1 MTTRAHIAFAG
12 LGIALAAN
20 AAGAQE
26 ALRLRA
32 GEHPSFTRL
41 VLDAPAGTAFEW
53 GVEGR
58 TLTLFLPGQGGAI
71 DAAPARQVRG
81 LSRVGVLQGIA
92 SPGGAALRVALTCDC
107 GARTT
112 RLADGRIVIDIAASA
127 PRPAPPALEMPPA
140 PGTDIATVPT
150 TADGEI
156 VVAAA
161 PPALPART
169 APGPAR
175 PQARP
180 AAQRPATPPE
190 AVAATERATAQA
202 ESARPAAADRAAE
215 PAGDAATAPAAPDVA
230 AVTRETPASEAARAE
245 PAHETPAHDA
255 PARPAPDP
263 VPQEAHA
270 APAQATENAVAPH
283 PDPTAR
289 ATPQAAP
296 PPAAPGAEAPAIPH
310 APIDPATIEAAR
322 DRLLAQLTKAA
333 EQGLLTLSDQPE
345 TPPAPAPA
353 AEEAGAHEAAAPAH
367 AEADAAQ
374 SPKAPAA
381 PEPQLQVRTA
391 IDIAQGDSRARPP
404 AETPD
409 IICIPDSA
417 LDIGSWSTDAPFS
430 DQLGE
435 RRRALVGEFDE
446 ANPDAVIGYAKFML
460 SFGLGVEARNALE
473 TFGATVAPPAMLM
486 DMAAV
491 VDGDASSP
499 VGALR
504 AGLGCPG
511 FHGLWAAASAA
522 LAGDLDGA
530 TVDPD
535 ALRLSLSMTPPRLR
549 ARLAIPVAAAA
560 LEAGRITEA
569 EILAGLAARAEP
581 PAPDGDAMLTVLMAR
596 IDAARGEWRRA
607 EPALEELTKKTSP
620 AGIEAMIRLVEIRLA
635 RGLSTPTGLAENM
648 EAIAYS
654 QGASPTGRRLLGAA
668 AQARAAGEGLAPALA
683 ALAALARRADDPTAA
698 QAAARTILIDY
709 QPEASQ
715 AAAYAD
721 GVLKYWSLVGDD
733 AGGDP
738 ARVAVARRLVAFGL
752 DNIAEDLLTPA
763 LARGDAPARLLAAES
778 AMATRPG
785 HALSL
790 LADLPGPEAALL
802 RAQALS
808 ALGRHSDAAAEAVR
822 TGDADLA
829 ARYAWLAGNWSAAAA
844 AGKLDRRILAAW
856 MSGATEMPEEL
867 RKAAAADPAQADLV
881 AAFPSPPPAT
891 EPTPIEAAQ
900 TALEASKRR
909 RAIMGGLLGD
919 G

>member
-1 MTTRAHIAFAG
+1 MTRRAHIAFAG
-12 LGIALAAN
+12 LGLALAAN

-41 VLDAPAGTAFEW
+41 VLDAPAGTDFAW

-58 TLTLFLPGQGGAI
+58 TLTLLLPGQRGAI
-71 DAAPARQVRG
+71 DADPARQARG

-107 GARTT
+107 GARAT
-112 RLADGRIVIDIAASA
+112 RLADGRIVLDIAASA
-127 PRPAPPALEMPPA
+127 PRPSPPVLEMPPA
-140 PGTDIATVPT
+140 PGTDIATVPSQ
-150 TADGEI
+150 DGEI
-156 VVAAA
+156 VVATA
-161 PPALPART
+161 PAALPART
-169 APGPAR
+169 VSGPAR

-180 AAQRPATPPE
+180 TTQRPATPRETVVAPDRE
-190 AVAATERATAQA
+190 TTQAVGAP
-202 ESARPAAADRAAE
+202 PAAADRAAE
-215 PAGDAATAPAAPDVA
+215 PAGDAATAH
-230 AVTRETPASEAARAE
+230 AAREVADV
-245 PAHETPAHDA
+245 AHETPAPAA
-255 PARPAPDP
+255 PAQDAPAPDP
-263 VPQEAHA
+263 APQDAHA
-270 APAQATENAVAPH
+270 APA
-283 PDPTAR
+283 PTPEIA
-289 ATPQAAP
+289 AAP
-296 PPAAPGAEAPAIPH
+296 APGTEAPAVPH

-345 TPPAPAPA
+345 APAAPAPA
-353 AEEAGAHEAAAPAH
+353 AADDAGAHEAATPAH
-367 AEADAAQ
+367 AEPDAAQ
-374 SPKAPAA
+374 GPKAPAA

-391 IDIAQGDSRARPP
+391 IDIAQGDSRAHPP
-404 AETPD
+404 EETPD
-409 IICIPDSA
+409 IICVPDSA

-446 ANPDAVIGYAKFML
+446 ADPEAVIAYAEFML
-460 SFGLGVEARNALE
+460 SFGFGVEARNALE

-491 VDGDASSP
+491 ADGDASTP

-504 AGLGCPG
+504 AGFGCPG

-530 TVDPD
+530 SVDPD

-607 EPALEELTKKTSP
+607 EAALEELTKKTSP

-635 RGLSTPTGLAENM
+635 RGASTPTGLAENM

-683 ALAALARRADDPTAA
+683 ALAALAKRADDPTAA

-738 ARVAVARRLVAFGL
+738 ARVAVARRLVGFGL
-752 DNIAEDLLTPA
+752 DNLAEDLLTPA
-763 LARGDAPARLLAAES
+763 LARGDAPARLLAAQS
-778 AMATRPG
+778 AMASRPE

-790 LADLPGPEAALL
+790 LANLPGPEAARL
-802 RAQALS
+802 RAEALS

-881 AAFPSPPPAT
+881 AAFPTPPPAT
-891 EPTPIEAAQ
+891 EPTPLEAAQ
-900 TALEASKRR
+900 AALEASKRR